1 VNQSVESFSYS
12 FTLCRV
18 YIGRV
23 KDSAG
28 PCDCIK
34 DSDGSQ
40 PIKKTQMNNLSGS
53 VLSPSSLLLMFTVTH
68 IIAVIKI
75 VTVTHVTVIHIVL
88 HIITVYD
95 SALSLSIR
103 KYSSDK

>member
-1 VNQSVESFSYS
+1 MRRERFIV
-12 FTLCRV
+12 
-18 YIGRV
+18 RV

-53 VLSPSSLLLMFTVTH
+53 VLLSSSLLLMFTVTH

-95 SALSLSIR
+95 SAQSLSIR